1 MKKNK
6 LKTILI
12 IVTTIFV
19 IAITTKTVMAYFS
32 TYVWATTNKIISVG
46 FITSSI
52 NKQVNGNQT
61 TINVKN
67 TSNLRCHIRLKILTP
82 TDVTYTV
89 VNNNDIWKQEN
100 DGYWYYFESLK
111 EQATTQNFTI
121 QLNNSS
127 KNVMV
132 IAEMADVIENNK
144 NDWVKVY
151 SQSK

>member
-1 MKKNK
+1 MGWN
-6 LKTILI
+6 
-12 IVTTIFV
+12 
-19 IAITTKTVMAYFS
+19 
-32 TYVWATTNKIISVG
+32 
-46 FITSSI
+46 
-52 NKQVNGNQT
+52 NG
-61 TINVKN
+61 
-67 TSNLRCHIRLKILTP
+67 
-82 TDVTYTV
+82 
-89 VNNNDIWKQEN
+89 IWKQEN